1 MEIII
6 QLPDRPET
14 VGSLVDGAYRIGS
27 SPAAHIQINRQ
38 EISGRHAILTVEDE
52 TVQIQDAGSRNGTYV
67 DNERIGTSAY
77 PLRAGQEI
85 RIGDARLYL
94 RMGTEG
100 GAVEQTST
108 LPAGEEGAM
117 DPAADGIPD
126 VEDVPVWYVSGIPP
140 ELRASAQQIKTE
152 VHDSLI
158 GRLNLRNA
166 VMTDADAAEVRQ
178 RASTAIT
185 ALLSERADIPGAI
198 PLDILKREIFHEAV
212 GLGPVEDLLA
222 NPDVTEIM
230 VNGADRIFVERSGT
244 LSLTDLAFAD
254 NRQVLK
260 VMERIVAPIGR
271 RVDESQPL
279 VDARLP
285 DGSRVNCIIPP
296 LAIDGPTLTIRKFSK
311 TPITAQDLARFGSV
325 SDAMLYF
332 LEVAV
337 RLRKNILIAGGTGS
351 GKTTLLNVIS
361 RYIPNGERI
370 VTIEDAAEL
379 QLDQDHVV
387 RLEAR
392 PPNIEGRGEISIR
405 DLVRNSLRMRPDRI
419 VVGECRGGE
428 ALDMLQAMNTGHDGS
443 LTTVHA
449 NSTRDALSRLET
461 LVLMAGFD
469 LPLRAIR
476 EQIASA
482 ISLIVH
488 ISRLSDGTRKVMKV
502 SEVTGMQGEVIST
515 QDLFE
520 FDVEGQNAEAKV
532 MGKHVAC
539 GMVPTFSQ
547 AIGLAGIRFDLSI
560 FEGSNG

>member
-1 MEIII
+1 MEILI
-6 QLPDRPET
+6 QIPGQPET
-14 VGSLVDGAYRIGS
+14 IGSLVDGSYRIGS
-27 SPAAHIQINRQ
+27 SPAAHIQIDRPGV
-38 EISGRHAILTVEDE
+38 SGRHAILTVAGE
-52 TVQIQDAGSRNGTYV
+52 TAQLLDAGSRNGTFLEGKQLDTNPQTITPGEKIRV
-67 DNERIGTSAY
+67 GDVV
-77 PLRAGQEI
+77 LRI
-85 RIGDARLYL
+85 RIKSSAPPP
-94 RMGTEG
+94 
-100 GAVEQTST
+100 VETGVPAEANS
-108 LPAGEEGAM
+108 LP
-117 DPAADGIPD
+117 PALPTRHD
-126 VEDVPVWYVSGIPP
+126 DVPIWNVSGIPA
-140 ELRASAQQIKTE
+140 EHREAAQRIKKD
-152 VHDSLI
+152 VHDCLI
-158 GRLNLRNA
+158 SRLNLRN
-166 VMTDADAAEVRQ
+166 VIMTDADAAEVRQ
-178 RASTAIT
+178 RASTTIST
-185 ALLSERADIPGAI
+185 LLAECTDIPTAI
-198 PLDILKREIFHEAV
+198 PLDVLKREIFNEAV

-230 VNGADRIFVERSGT
+230 VNGADKIFVERAGI
-244 LSLTDLAFAD
+244 LSKTDLAFAED
-254 NRQVLK
+254 QQVLK

-311 TPITAQDLARFGSV
+311 TPITANDLAGYGSV
-325 SDAMLYF
+325 TDPMLRF

-351 GKTTLLNVIS
+351 GKTTLLNVVS
-361 RYIPNGERI
+361 HYIPNGERI

-379 QLDQDHVV
+379 RLAQDHVV

-392 PPNIEGRGEISIR
+392 PPSIEGRGEIAIR
-405 DLVRNSLRMRPDRI
+405 DLLKNSLRMRPDRI

-449 NSTRDALSRLET
+449 NSPRDAISRLET

-488 ISRLSDGTRKVMKV
+488 SSRLSDGTRKVMNIT
-502 SEVTGMQGEVIST
+502 EVTGMQGEVIST
-515 QDLFE
+515 QDLFTYT
-520 FDVEGQNAEAKV
+520 VQGQDPDGRIQGTHA
-532 MGKHVAC
+532 AC
-539 GMVPTFSQ
+539 GMVPTFAQ
-547 AIGLAGIRFDLSI
+547 AIGLAGISFDLSM
-560 FEGSNG
+560 FEGSV